1 MKKILG
7 LFLLCLVMASAFTST
22 AQKET
27 KKITLEDLWKKGTFR
42 QSSVYGLR
50 STKDGNNYTTIEKR
64 GKQIV
69 KWSYKTG
76 KAVKTL
82 LDVTKLEKH
91 NDIRIADYTFSSD
104 ETKLLITTK
113 KQAIYRHSFTAEY
126 YVYNVKSKEIK
137 LLSKNGRQQLATF
150 SPSGKKIAFVR
161 KGNIFIHDTRFGT
174 EQRITDDGE
183 FNKIINGAP
192 DWVYEEEFA
201 FSRAFEW
208 SNDERYVAYLKT
220 DESRVKVFHMNM
232 FKGMAPEHKS
242 NEVYPSNYSYKYP
255 VAGED
260 NAIVSVHV
268 YDTKDKVTVKM
279 NIGKETDQYIPR
291 IKWTQRKNTLSIIR
305 MNRNQNKLEIL
316 LANARTGDSNILYRE
331 ENKYYIAESNLDNLI
346 FLEGDKNFIFSSEKS
361 GYMHL
366 YLYDMNGKEIKAVT
380 KGNYDVIDF
389 YGFNPK
395 TKMFYYSSHEV
406 SPMEKYIYSI
416 RMDGKKKKQ
425 LTKTK
430 GWNSAV
436 FSSNY
441 KYYINYVS
449 NTEMPNQVSL
459 YNYKGKKLRVLENN
473 KDLVAKLKNYN
484 IAKKEFIQIPAA
496 DGKTQLN
503 AWIIKPTNFDATKT
517 YPLVMT
523 QYSGPN
529 SQQVKNTWGIDW
541 YNYLAQE
548 GYIVVCVDPRGTGA
562 RGEEFRKCTYMQ
574 LGNIESQDQIAA
586 AKYLRDKSYIDGQR
600 ICIWGWSYGG
610 FMSSLCL
617 MRGADVFSA
626 AIAVAPVTHYKF
638 YDSVYT
644 ERYMR
649 RPQDNEKG
657 YEGFAP
663 LNWVNKMKGKFLLV
677 HGTADDNVHVQN
689 SYELSEALV
698 QAGKQFEMQI
708 YTNRN
713 HGIYGGNTRLHLY
726 NRFMKFL
733 KENLK

>member
-7 LFLLCLVMASAFTST
+7 LVLLCLVMGSAFTST
-22 AQKET
+22 AQKEA

-50 STKDGNNYTTIEKR
+50 STKDGNYYTTIEKR

-82 LDVTKLEKH
+82 LDVAKLEKH

-113 KQAIYRHSFTAEY
+113 KQGIYRHSFTAEY
-126 YVYNVKSKEIK
+126 YIYNVKNKDIK
-137 LLSKNGRQQLATF
+137 PLSENGRQQLATF

-232 FKGMAPEHKS
+232 FKGMAPEHKN

-268 YDTKDKVTVKM
+268 YDTKDKVTTKM

-291 IKWTQRKNTLSIIR
+291 IKWTQRANTLAIIR

-316 LANARTGDSNILYRE
+316 LANARTGDSSILYRE

-346 FLEGDKNFIFSSEKS
+346 FLEGDKNFIFSSEKN

-366 YLYDMNGKEIKAVT
+366 YLYDMTGKEIRAIT

-395 TKMFYYSSHEV
+395 TKTFYYSSHEV

-416 RMDGKKKKQ
+416 RIDGKKKRQ

-449 NTEMPNQVSL
+449 NSEMPNKVSL
-459 YNYKGKKLRVLENN
+459 YNNRGRRLRVLEDN
-473 KDLVAKLKNYN
+473 KKLVAKLQNYN

-503 AWIIKPTNFDATKT
+503 AWMIKPLNFDATKA

-548 GYIVVCVDPRGTGA
+548 GYVVVCVDPRGTGA

-586 AKYLRDKSYIDGQR
+586 AKYLREKSYVDGER

-713 HGIYGGNTRLHLY
+713 HSIYGGNTRFHLY

-733 KENLK
+733 KENL

>member
-27 KKITLEDLWKKGTFR
+27 KKITLEDLWKNGTFR

-126 YVYNVKSKEIK
+126 YVYNVKSKKIK

-366 YLYDMNGKEIKAVT
+366 YLYDMNGKEIKAIT

-459 YNYKGKKLRVLENN
+459 YNNRGRKLRVLEDN
-473 KDLVAKLKNYN
+473 KELVAELKNYN

-503 AWIIKPTNFDATKT
+503 AWIIKPTNFDATKA

-548 GYIVVCVDPRGTGA
+548 GYVVVCVDPRGTGA

-586 AKYLRDKSYIDGQR
+586 AKYLREKSYVDGER

-733 KENLK
+733 KENL